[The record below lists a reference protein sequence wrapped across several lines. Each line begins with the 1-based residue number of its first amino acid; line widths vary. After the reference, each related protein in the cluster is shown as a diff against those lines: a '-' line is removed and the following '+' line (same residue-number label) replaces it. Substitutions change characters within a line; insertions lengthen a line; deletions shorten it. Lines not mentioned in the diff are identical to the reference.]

1 MKDDRTYKDFCDA
14 LYELKKKN
22 YDISYGR
29 IAKKTGI
36 LEATVTALAN
46 RRRANAPDDE
56 IMIKIAEAFNVKP
69 EYFYDW
75 RLKRFLEFVNEN
87 RDFLDHCEKIRKG
100 YTPPPQSKKETP
112 KSANESHDEST
123 DGKSA

>member
-14 LYELKKKN
+14 FYELKKKN

-46 RRRANAPDDE
+46 RRRAHPPADE
-56 IMIKIAEAFNVKP
+56 VIIAIAAAFNVRP
-69 EYFYDW
+69 DYFYDW
-75 RLKRFLEFVNEN
+75 RLKRFLEFINEN
-87 RDFLDHCEKIRKG
+87 RDFLDNCEKIRKG
-100 YTPPPQSKKETP
+100 YNPPPQSKKETP
-112 KSANESHDEST
+112 KIANKSNGEST
-123 DGKSA
+123 DDKSA

>member
-1 MKDDRTYKDFCDA
+1 MKDDRNYKDFCDA

-29 IAKKTGI
+29 IAKKTGL

-46 RRRANAPDDE
+46 RRRANPPDDNV
-56 IMIKIAEAFNVKP
+56 IIKIAEAFNVKP

-75 RLKRFLEFVNEN
+75 RLKRFLEFVNDN
-87 RDFLDHCEKIRKG
+87 REYLDHCEKESRKF
-100 YTPPPQSKKETP
+100 KKGVSPIPIQEYSEET
-112 KSANESHDEST
+112 ADEP
-123 DGKSA
+123 A